1 MHTFPAVVPRLPTGI
16 SETLPRYRFSLSG
29 TTTIFLIA
37 QSALTVSTNAAW
49 ARPAP
54 AALDNG

>member
-1 MHTFPAVVPRLPTGI
+1 VVPGLLTGI
-16 SETLPRYRFSLSG
+16 SETLPRYRFSPSG
-29 TTTIFLIA
+29 TTTIVLIA
-37 QSALTVSTNAAW
+37 QSALTVSTMPLG